1 MDVLGGL
8 DTLPLGKS
16 AKDTSSFGALTR
28 DVTISDRSIKFISA
42 GDIAL
47 HNRTKSG
54 SDGLP
59 TGPALLV
66 GLAAGLLSGVFGVGG
81 GILIVPG
88 LVFLAR
94 MDQRTSHGTSLAA
107 VLPIAASSLVT
118 YWVHDHVDWPVAAW
132 LVVGALIGAVAGTAL
147 LNVLPHRTLAI
158 AFSVVLL
165 VSAVRLF
172 ISMGAQGRG
181 ALAVG
186 SAIALVVIGLV
197 TGVLSGLLGVGGGV
211 VMVPAMMMLLHVE
224 GVIAKGTSLAVI
236 IPTAAMGT
244 WRNRSKNNVDM
255 RAAGVVA
262 ASGIVA
268 AVAGGW
274 IAARMSDSL
283 SNFLFA
289 TLLIVVAVRLLFQ
302 ARRDRRIDVTVVVE

>member
-1 MDVLGGL
+1 MFC
-8 DTLPLGKS
+8 P
-16 AKDTSSFGALTR
+16 
-28 DVTISDRSIKFISA
+28 
-42 GDIAL
+42 IAL
-47 HNRTKSG
+47 LQLHSRWCCWCRRLDCSSQWEPKG
-54 SDGLP
+54 
-59 TGPALLV
+59 
-66 GLAAGLLSGVFGVGG
+66 AGLF
-81 GILIVPG
+81 
-88 LVFLAR
+88 
-94 MDQRTSHGTSLAA
+94 
-107 VLPIAASSLVT
+107 
-118 YWVHDHVDWPVAAW
+118 
-132 LVVGALIGAVAGTAL
+132 
-147 LNVLPHRTLAI
+147 
-158 AFSVVLL
+158 
-165 VSAVRLF
+165 
-172 ISMGAQGRG
+172 
-181 ALAVG
+181 
-186 SAIALVVIGLV
+186 IGLV

-302 ARRDRRIDVTVVVE
+302 ARRDRRNNVTVVVE

>member
-1 MDVLGGL
+1 
-8 DTLPLGKS
+8 
-16 AKDTSSFGALTR
+16 
-28 DVTISDRSIKFISA
+28 
-42 GDIAL
+42 L
-47 HNRTKSG
+47 HNRTNSAG
-54 SDGLP
+54 NSLP

-66 GLAAGLLSGVFGVGG
+66 GVAAGLLSGIFGVGG

-94 MDQRTSHGTSLAA
+94 MDQRSAHGTSLAA

-132 LVVGALIGAVAGTAL
+132 LVVGAVIGAVAGTAL
-147 LNVLPHRTLAI
+147 LNVLPHRTLAV
-158 AFSVVLL
+158 AFSVVLM
-165 VSAVRLF
+165 VSAIRLF
-172 ISMGAQGRG
+172 ISMGAEGRG
-181 ALAVG
+181 ALNLA

-197 TGVLSGLLGVGGGV
+197 TGILSGLLGVGGGV

-224 GVIAKGTSLAVI
+224 GVVAKGTSLAVI

-244 WRNRSKNNVDM
+244 WRNRSNDNVDL

-262 ASGIVA
+262 TSGIVA

-274 IAARMSDSL
+274 IAARMSDSV

-289 TLLIVVAVRLLFQ
+289 TLLIVVAVRLLLQ
-302 ARRDRRIDVTVVVE
+302 ARRESRIDVTAVVE

>member
-1 MDVLGGL
+1 MRRIRGVPVEIFLPGG
-8 DTLPLGKS
+8 TP
-16 AKDTSSFGALTR
+16 
-28 DVTISDRSIKFISA
+28 
-42 GDIAL
+42 L
-47 HNRTKSG
+47 HNRTNS
-54 SDGLP
+54 SSSSLP
-59 TGPALLV
+59 TAPALLV

-132 LVVGALIGAVAGTAL
+132 LVVGAVIGAVAGTAL
-147 LNVLPHRTLAI
+147 LNVLPHRTLAVSFAI
-158 AFSVVLL
+158 VLL

-172 ISMGAQGRG
+172 ISMGAEGRG
-181 ALAVG
+181 SLDLA
-186 SAIALVVIGLV
+186 SAVALVVIGLI
-197 TGVLSGLLGVGGGV
+197 TGILSGLLGVGGGV

-244 WRNRSKNNVDM
+244 WRNRSNDNVDL

-262 ASGIVA
+262 TSGIVA

-274 IAARMSDSL
+274 IAARMSDSV

-289 TLLIVVAVRLLFQ
+289 TLLIIVAVRLLLQ
-302 ARRDRRIDVTVVVE
+302 ALRESRNDVPAVVE

>member
-1 MDVLGGL
+1 MKSFPFGG
-8 DTLPLGKS
+8 TL
-16 AKDTSSFGALTR
+16 
-28 DVTISDRSIKFISA
+28 
-42 GDIAL
+42 L
-47 HNRTKSG
+47 HNRTN
-54 SDGLP
+54 SDGHGLP

-66 GLAAGLLSGVFGVGG
+66 GVAAGLLSGVFGVGG

-118 YWVHDHVDWPVAAW
+118 YWAHDHVDWPVAAW
-132 LVVGALIGAVAGTAL
+132 LVVGAVIGAVAGTAL
-147 LNVLPHRTLAI
+147 LNVLPHRTLAV

-165 VSAVRLF
+165 VSAIRLF
-172 ISMGAQGRG
+172 ISMGAEGRG
-181 ALAVG
+181 ALNLA

-197 TGVLSGLLGVGGGV
+197 TGILSGLLGVGGGV

-224 GVIAKGTSLAVI
+224 GVVAKGTSLAVI

-244 WRNRSKNNVDM
+244 WRNRSNDNVDL

-262 ASGIVA
+262 TSGIVA

-274 IAARMSDSL
+274 IAARMSDSV

-289 TLLIVVAVRLLFQ
+289 TLLIVVAVRLLLQ
-302 ARRDRRIDVTVVVE
+302 ARRDSSNHVTAVVE

>member
-1 MDVLGGL
+1 
-8 DTLPLGKS
+8 
-16 AKDTSSFGALTR
+16 
-28 DVTISDRSIKFISA
+28 
-42 GDIAL
+42 
-47 HNRTKSG
+47 
-54 SDGLP
+54 
-59 TGPALLV
+59 LV

-132 LVVGALIGAVAGTAL
+132 LVIGAVFGAVAGTAL
-147 LNVLPHRTLAI
+147 LNVLPHRTLAV
-158 AFSVVLL
+158 AFSLVLL
-165 VSAVRLF
+165 VSAIRLF
-172 ISMGAQGRG
+172 ISMGAEGRG
-181 ALAVG
+181 SLDLASAVAL
-186 SAIALVVIGLV
+186 IVIGLV
-197 TGVLSGLLGVGGGV
+197 TGILSGLLGVGGGV

-244 WRNRSKNNVDM
+244 WRNRSNDNVDL

-262 ASGIVA
+262 TTGIVA

-274 IAARMSDSL
+274 IAARMSDSV

-289 TLLIVVAVRLLFQ
+289 MLLIIVAVRLLLQ
-302 ARRDRRIDVTVVVE
+302 ARRERRNDVTAVVE

>member
-1 MDVLGGL
+1 M
-8 DTLPLGKS
+8 
-16 AKDTSSFGALTR
+16 
-28 DVTISDRSIKFISA
+28 
-42 GDIAL
+42 
-47 HNRTKSG
+47 HNRTNSE
-54 SDGLP
+54 SASLP
-59 TGPALLV
+59 TVPALVV

-132 LVVGALIGAVAGTAL
+132 LVVGALIGAVVGTAL
-147 LNVLPHRTLAI
+147 LNVLPHRTLAM

-172 ISMGAQGRG
+172 ISMGAEGRG
-181 ALAVG
+181 AIDAG

-211 VMVPAMMMLLHVE
+211 IMVPAMMMMLHVE

-244 WRNRSKNNVDM
+244 WRNRSKDNVDL

-268 AVAGGW
+268 AVVGGW
-274 IAARMSDSL
+274 IAARLSDSL
-283 SNFLFA
+283 SNYLFA
-289 TLLIVVAVRLLFQ
+289 TLLIVVAVRLLLQ
-302 ARRDRRIDVTVVVE
+302 ARRERRSDVTAVVE

>member
-1 MDVLGGL
+1 M
-8 DTLPLGKS
+8 
-16 AKDTSSFGALTR
+16 
-28 DVTISDRSIKFISA
+28 
-42 GDIAL
+42 
-47 HNRTKSG
+47 HNRTKSE
-54 SDGLP
+54 SASLP

-66 GLAAGLLSGVFGVGG
+66 GLAAGLLSGIFGVGG

-118 YWVHDHVDWPVAAW
+118 YWVHDHVDWPIAAW
-132 LVVGALIGAVAGTAL
+132 LVVGALIGAVVGTAL
-147 LNVLPHRTLAI
+147 LNVLPHRTLAM

-172 ISMGAQGRG
+172 VSMGAEGRG
-181 ALAVG
+181 AIDAG

-211 VMVPAMMMLLHVE
+211 IMVPAMMMMLHVE
-224 GVIAKGTSLAVI
+224 GVVAKGTSLAVI

-244 WRNRSKNNVDM
+244 WRNRSKDNVDL

-262 ASGIVA
+262 TSGIVA

-274 IAARMSDSL
+274 IAARLSDSV
-283 SNFLFA
+283 SNYLFA
-289 TLLIVVAVRLLFQ
+289 TLLIVVAVRLLLQ
-302 ARRDRRIDVTVVVE
+302 ARRERRSNVTAVVE

>member
-1 MDVLGGL
+1 MVHYLKSLPFGG
-8 DTLPLGKS
+8 TP
-16 AKDTSSFGALTR
+16 
-28 DVTISDRSIKFISA
+28 
-42 GDIAL
+42 L
-47 HNRTKSG
+47 HNRTSLA
-54 SDGLP
+54 SNSLP
-59 TGPALLV
+59 TRPALLV

-107 VLPIAASSLVT
+107 VLPIAASSLLT
-118 YWVHDHVDWPVAAW
+118 YWVQDHVDWPVAAW
-132 LVVGALIGAVAGTAL
+132 LVVGAVIGAVAGTAF
-147 LNVLPHRTLAI
+147 LNVLPHRTLAV

-165 VSAVRLF
+165 VSAIRLF
-172 ISMGAQGRG
+172 VSMGAEGRG
-181 ALAVG
+181 ALNLASV
-186 SAIALVVIGLV
+186 IALVVIGLV
-197 TGVLSGLLGVGGGV
+197 TGILSGLLGVGGGV

-224 GVIAKGTSLAVI
+224 GVVAKGTSLAVI

-244 WRNRSKNNVDM
+244 WRNRSNDNVDL

-262 ASGIVA
+262 TSGIVA

-274 IAARMSDSL
+274 IAARMSDSV

-289 TLLIVVAVRLLFQ
+289 TLLIVVAVRLLLQ
-302 ARRDRRIDVTVVVE
+302 ARRESRNDVTAVVE

>member
-1 MDVLGGL
+1 MRRFRGLPVEIFLPGG
-8 DTLPLGKS
+8 
-16 AKDTSSFGALTR
+16 TS
-28 DVTISDRSIKFISA
+28 
-42 GDIAL
+42 L
-47 HNRTKSG
+47 HNRTNLS
-54 SDGLP
+54 SSSLP
-59 TGPALLV
+59 TAPALLV

-132 LVVGALIGAVAGTAL
+132 LVVGAVIGAVAGTAL
-147 LNVLPHRTLAI
+147 LNVLPHRTLAVSFAI
-158 AFSVVLL
+158 VLL

-172 ISMGAQGRG
+172 ISMGAEGRG
-181 ALAVG
+181 SLDLA
-186 SAIALVVIGLV
+186 SAVALVVIGLI
-197 TGVLSGLLGVGGGV
+197 TGILSGLLGVGGGV

-244 WRNRSKNNVDM
+244 WRNRSNDNVDL

-262 ASGIVA
+262 TSGIVA

-274 IAARMSDSL
+274 IAARMSDSV

-289 TLLIVVAVRLLFQ
+289 TLLIIVAVRLLLQ
-302 ARRDRRIDVTVVVE
+302 ALRESRNDVPAVVE

>member
-1 MDVLGGL
+1 M
-8 DTLPLGKS
+8 
-16 AKDTSSFGALTR
+16 
-28 DVTISDRSIKFISA
+28 
-42 GDIAL
+42 
-47 HNRTKSG
+47 HNRTNSE
-54 SDGLP
+54 SASLP
-59 TGPALLV
+59 TGPALMV
-66 GLAAGLLSGVFGVGG
+66 GLAAGLLSGIFGVGG

-118 YWVHDHVDWPVAAW
+118 YWVHDHVDWPIAAW
-132 LVVGALIGAVAGTAL
+132 LVVGALIGAVVGTTL
-147 LNVLPHRTLAI
+147 LNVLPHRTLAM

-172 ISMGAQGRG
+172 ISMGAEGRG
-181 ALAVG
+181 AIDAG

-211 VMVPAMMMLLHVE
+211 IMVPAMMMMLHVE

-244 WRNRSKNNVDM
+244 WRNRSKDNVDL

-262 ASGIVA
+262 TSGIVA

-274 IAARMSDSL
+274 IAARLSDSV
-283 SNFLFA
+283 SNYLFA
-289 TLLIVVAVRLLFQ
+289 TLLIVVAVRLLLQ
-302 ARRDRRIDVTVVVE
+302 ARRERRSNVTAVVE

>member
-1 MDVLGGL
+1 M
-8 DTLPLGKS
+8 
-16 AKDTSSFGALTR
+16 
-28 DVTISDRSIKFISA
+28 
-42 GDIAL
+42 
-47 HNRTKSG
+47 HNRTNS
-54 SDGLP
+54 SSSSLP
-59 TGPALLV
+59 TAPALLV
-66 GLAAGLLSGVFGVGG
+66 GVAAGLLSGVFGVGG

-132 LVVGALIGAVAGTAL
+132 LVVGAVIGAVAGTAL
-147 LNVLPHRTLAI
+147 LNVLPHRTLAVSFAI
-158 AFSVVLL
+158 VLL

-172 ISMGAQGRG
+172 ISMGAEGRG
-181 ALAVG
+181 ALDLASAV
-186 SAIALVVIGLV
+186 ALVVIGLV
-197 TGVLSGLLGVGGGV
+197 TGILSGLLGVGGGV

-244 WRNRSKNNVDM
+244 WRNRSNDNVDL

-262 ASGIVA
+262 TSGIVA

-274 IAARMSDSL
+274 IAARMSDSV

-289 TLLIVVAVRLLFQ
+289 TLLIIVAVRLLLQ
-302 ARRDRRIDVTVVVE
+302 ALRESRNDVPAVVE